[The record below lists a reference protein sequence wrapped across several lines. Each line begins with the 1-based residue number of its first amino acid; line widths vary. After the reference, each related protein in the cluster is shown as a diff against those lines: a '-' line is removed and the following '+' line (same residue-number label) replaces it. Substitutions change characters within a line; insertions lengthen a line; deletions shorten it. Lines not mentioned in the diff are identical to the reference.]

1 MTTVH
6 PTPGAP
12 GADADSAAL
21 PAVLADGR
29 VNILIV
35 DDEPA
40 NLRVLE
46 AILDDPGYR
55 LVRAL
60 NANEALLAL
69 VAEDFGLLIL
79 DIRMPDMNGFELAQL
94 IKQRRKSASVP
105 IIFLTA
111 FYNEDQDVVAGY
123 GTGAVDYL
131 HKPVNATVLRSK
143 VAVFVELHRKSREL
157 AMANRALMLEVAERR
172 RAEEQLRELNE
183 SLDRRVTE
191 RSEALRESEQR
202 FRTMADQ
209 TPVMMW
215 VASPAGA
222 VDFVNKEYC
231 VFFGV
236 TSEEA
241 MHSAWR
247 LPVHDDDG
255 SYGRALSEALRT
267 RRPFQAE
274 ARMRRADGE
283 WRWMMSQGAP
293 RTSPSGDFLGMI
305 VTSQDVT
312 EQRQAA
318 TIQQQIARA
327 KDEFIAVLAHELR
340 SPLAPIRTSVGILRA
355 HASHPMVVRSG
366 EVIERQT
373 AHMARLLD
381 DLLDTSRLSRN
392 TLTLQRSRLRLGDVI
407 QAAVEIASPL
417 VEQQRLELVLSG
429 IDEAVW
435 LDADQARLTQVFGNL
450 LNNAAKYSKPAG
462 RVDVAVRH
470 GGGWVTVSVRDAGI
484 GIAADMLERVF
495 EPFTQATMARDHAP
509 GGVGIGLSL
518 AHRLVEMHGGAIQ
531 AVSDGPGSGS
541 EFIVRLPVCPDE
553 AVFPSEP
560 EPQRIENTPLARR
573 VLVADDNVDSAD
585 MEAALLSAVG
595 CEVRTVYD
603 GESTLREADRFRP
616 DVILLDIGMPDIDG
630 HEVCARIRSQPW
642 GGNIMII
649 AVSGWGQEGDRR
661 RSARAGFNM
670 HLVKPV
676 DPDALLRI
684 VRDVMS
690 QNA

>member
-1 MTTVH
+1 
-6 PTPGAP
+6 
-12 GADADSAAL
+12 
-21 PAVLADGR
+21 
-29 VNILIV
+29 
-35 DDEPA
+35 
-40 NLRVLE
+40 
-46 AILDDPGYR
+46 
-55 LVRAL
+55 
-60 NANEALLAL
+60 
-69 VAEDFGLLIL
+69 
-79 DIRMPDMNGFELAQL
+79 
-94 IKQRRKSASVP
+94 
-105 IIFLTA
+105 
-111 FYNEDQDVVAGY
+111 
-123 GTGAVDYL
+123 
-131 HKPVNATVLRSK
+131 
-143 VAVFVELHRKSREL
+143 
-157 AMANRALMLEVAERR
+157 
-172 RAEEQLRELNE
+172 
-183 SLDRRVTE
+183 
-191 RSEALRESEQR
+191 
-202 FRTMADQ
+202 
-209 TPVMMW
+209 
-215 VASPAGA
+215 
-222 VDFVNKEYC
+222 
-231 VFFGV
+231 
-236 TSEEA
+236 
-241 MHSAWR
+241 
-247 LPVHDDDG
+247 
-255 SYGRALSEALRT
+255 
-267 RRPFQAE
+267 
-274 ARMRRADGE
+274 
-283 WRWMMSQGAP
+283 
-293 RTSPSGDFLGMI
+293 
-305 VTSQDVT
+305 
-312 EQRQAA
+312 
-318 TIQQQIARA
+318 
-327 KDEFIAVLAHELR
+327 
-340 SPLAPIRTSVGILRA
+340 
-355 HASHPMVVRSG
+355 
-366 EVIERQT
+366 
-373 AHMARLLD
+373 MARLLD

-630 HEVCARIRSQPW
+630 HEVCVRIRSQSW
-642 GGNIMII
+642 GGNIVLI